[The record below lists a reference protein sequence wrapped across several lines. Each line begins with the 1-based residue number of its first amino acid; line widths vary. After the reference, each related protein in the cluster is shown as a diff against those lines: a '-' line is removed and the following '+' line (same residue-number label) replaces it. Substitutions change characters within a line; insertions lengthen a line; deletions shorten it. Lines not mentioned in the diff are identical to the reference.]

1 LQIDELGNWCLERL
15 VGTLCKYEAQQGG
28 FHGDPGR
35 GNQPCQWLPSST
47 ITLKEHQWK
56 YLPNTQY
63 LPGSGFQPEW
73 KGQGSKFASAAM
85 EKICGDGKVKAGGEQ
100 GCLVSS

>member
-1 LQIDELGNWCLERL
+1 MVTLG
-15 VGTLCKYEAQQGG
+15 G
-28 FHGDPGR
+28 

-56 YLPNTQY
+56 YFPNTQY

-73 KGQGSKFASAAM
+73 KGQDSKFASEAM
-85 EKICGDGKVKAGGEQ
+85 EKICCDGKVKADGEQ
-100 GCLVSS
+100 GCLVSSWQAIIICQLPSSHYDPIICGLQSSH